1 MGYSG
6 CFVSFLGENV
16 FWSHLQKILLK
27 YEPELAEKYIAVTD
41 ALSNA
46 DEDVQALVQ
55 AYQAAITS
63 DALFAF
69 SKGME
74 ANLYHFRNPCA
85 PKFTQTDFSDLY
97 QERVMR
103 SMPKRKEAELQI
115 AAMEEECGQTK
126 NALVEVC
133 REFFVDLEV
142 IIPKIMHFEGYLAA
156 NDWFRLTIPG
166 YIDDPA
172 LTKIYQAQISN
183 YFGL

>member
-46 DEDVQALVQ
+46 DEDVQALAH

-69 SKGME
+69 GKGME
-74 ANLYHFRNPCA
+74 ANLYHFRNPCE
-85 PKFTQTDFSDLY
+85 PKFTQADFSDLY
-97 QERVMR
+97 QEHVMR

-115 AAMEEECGQTK
+115 ATMEAKCSQRK
-126 NALVEVC
+126 SALGVDL

-142 IIPKIMHFEGYLAA
+142 VIPKIMHFEGYLAA
-156 NDWFRLTIPG
+156 IDWFRLTIPG
-166 YIDDPA
+166 YVDDPA
-172 LTKIYQAQISN
+172 LTQIYQAQISN